1 MTNEG
6 AHIISKLKQW
16 YNFWEKKLNNISEK
30 IQGSSNT
37 SKKVDGKPGFT
48 LEDTLD
54 GVNEASN
61 FADIDFFPNIRKL
74 LILGASS
81 SIVSTEAERT
91 TSGIRRLKT
100 PYQSTMGDKRE
111 SDLNLLHL
119 QRILNIDIQ
128 SAVQMFIRK
137 HPQKMFKKSVL
148 FED

>member
-16 YNFWEKKLNNISEK
+16 YNFWEKKLNIISEK

-37 SKKVDGKPGFT
+37 SKQVEGKPGFT
-48 LEDTLD
+48 LEDPPD
-54 GVNEASN
+54 GISEASD
-61 FADIDFFPNIRKL
+61 FADTDFFPNIRKL

-81 SIVSTEAERT
+81 PIGSTEAERT
-91 TSGIRRLKT
+91 TAGIRRLKT
-100 PYQSTMGDKRE
+100 PYQSTMGDKRG

-119 QRILNIDIQ
+119 QQILNIDIQ
-128 SAVQMFIRK
+128 NAAQMCIRK
-137 HPQKMFKKSVL
+137 YPQKMFNKSVL